1 MFIFSAFSAKNN
13 LALVGFIPALTK
25 VFQNITDI

>member
-1 MFIFSAFSAKNN
+1 MFIFSAFSAKKNI
-13 LALVGFIPALTK
+13 ALMGFISALTK